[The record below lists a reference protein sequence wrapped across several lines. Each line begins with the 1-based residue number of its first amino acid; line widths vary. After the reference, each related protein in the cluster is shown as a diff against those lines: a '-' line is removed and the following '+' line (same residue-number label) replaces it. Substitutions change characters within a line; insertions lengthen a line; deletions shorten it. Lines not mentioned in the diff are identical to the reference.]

1 MTEYRQQ
8 RIALKLS
15 NRYTVH
21 EHIPDLVIDLLF
33 SSPIVV
39 DKVWRNL
46 HDVLDVEVD
55 CHVLDEEQSDAWKD
69 GVFKCIRRT
78 ACKVARVS

>member
-1 MTEYRQQ
+1 
-8 RIALKLS
+8 
-15 NRYTVH
+15 
-21 EHIPDLVIDLLF
+21 
-33 SSPIVV
+33 PIVV

-55 CHVLDEEQSDAWKD
+55 CHVFDEEQSDAWKD

-78 ACKVARVS
+78 GMQADMGMHHSQMELSRTIDFLSQINTLSCLSFS